1 MPRTLVERFQARVPN
16 LGSLRPRGFSARL
29 VMAFRGLVFALAA
42 TSAAHGAGSA
52 LVEGTTRLTPDTFN
66 GFVQD
71 AIDSGKTAMVR
82 WIASPG

>member
-1 MPRTLVERFQARVPN
+1 
-16 LGSLRPRGFSARL
+16 
-29 VMAFRGLVFALAA
+29 MAVRGLVFALAA
-42 TSAAHGAGSA
+42 ASAHGAGTA